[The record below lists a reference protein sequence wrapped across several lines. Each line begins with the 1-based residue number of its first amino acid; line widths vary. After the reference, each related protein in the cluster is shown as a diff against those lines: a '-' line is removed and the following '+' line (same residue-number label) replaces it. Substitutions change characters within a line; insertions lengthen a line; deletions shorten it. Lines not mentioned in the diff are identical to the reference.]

1 MRISAAVLSLVL
13 AGSGTTLAFAVE
25 NMQPEAEA
33 PVLPAILA
41 APGADVPVPAEVGEA
56 AFVGE
61 AESCVPPAA
70 AFKDMARRL
79 ADDPEGFVERYSS
92 YGASAAVPLR
102 NAVMAQPDLLPIVI
116 DLIRAAD
123 TGSERARQL
132 AVGLGQ
138 ASLLC
143 AATAPN
149 TALRF
154 QEAILELQ
162 DEFVAQNFAA
172 AAGDTG
178 TGALGR
184 GGGGAGAPGGP
195 GGGGSPGLATS
206 ASLGAFGA
214 WTIGSAPQPDPQFR
228 FQGARIRTIFETSG
242 SSGIVS
248 RTTP

>member
-1 MRISAAVLSLVL
+1 MVVEDPQFGT
-13 AGSGTTLAFAVE
+13 GSE
-25 NMQPEAEA
+25 SPNQ
-33 PVLPAILA
+33 PAIVIA
-41 APGADVPVPAEVGEA
+41 PPSDVQGPGADGQAVAGEQ
-56 AFVGE
+56 

-70 AFKDMARRL
+70 VFQDMARRL
-79 ADDPEGFVERYSS
+79 ADDPEGFVDRYSS
-92 YGASAAVPLR
+92 FGASAAVPLR
-102 NAVMAQPDLLPIVI
+102 NAVMAQPDLLPVVI
-116 DLIRAAD
+116 DLIRAAG

-178 TGALGR
+178 TGALG
-184 GGGGAGAPGGP
+184 GGGSGAAGGP
-195 GGGGSPGLATS
+195 GGGGSPGLNAST
-206 ASLGAFGA
+206 SLGAFGA
-214 WTIGSAPQPDPQFR
+214 WTIGSAPQPDPSFR
-228 FQGARIRTIFETSG
+228 FQGARIRTIFETSS